1 MSRWNDAIIS
11 EFRANRGVV
20 GGPFDGRPLLLLHTV
35 GARSGVDRVTP
46 LTFLDH
52 GGRVYVFA
60 SAGGSDRHPAW
71 YHNVVA
77 NPHVTYE
84 VGSETRSAQAREV
97 TGPERDAIYT
107 QQARVWPIFAEYAA
121 GTDRV
126 IPVVELA

>member
-1 MSRWNDAIIS
+1 MSSWNDAIVS
-11 EFRANRGVV
+11 EFRANDGVV

-35 GARSGVDRVTP
+35 GARSGLARVTP

-52 GGRVYVFA
+52 GGRIYVFA

-77 NPHVTYE
+77 NPDVTYE
-84 VGSETRSAQAREV
+84 VGSETRSATAREI
-97 TGPERDAIYT
+97 TGPHRDDIYGR
-107 QQARVWPIFAEYAA
+107 QAAVWSVFAGYAA